1 MLSLSIAY
9 PLVHG
14 RVQAAPCVSAFF
26 SKIRV
31 SPQSFV
37 ADWLASGARGS
48 RFAALVSSTG
58 LTLLSPA
65 LSGAELL
72 ELVVFESAVSSALS
86 VSQV

>member
-1 MLSLSIAY
+1 M
-9 PLVHG
+9 P
-14 RVQAAPCVSAFF
+14 
-26 SKIRV
+26 
-31 SPQSFV
+31 
-37 ADWLASGARGS
+37 DWLASGARGS

>member
-1 MLSLSIAY
+1 MRFGL
-9 PLVHG
+9 
-14 RVQAAPCVSAFF
+14 FF

-37 ADWLASGARGS
+37 PDWLASGARGS